1 MELSSNTTGALAAI
15 NNERQIA
22 ADAHRS
28 PAPRVPRKKRS
39 AMHILRVAL
48 YMLRRK
54 SGKSKTSIHVDV
66 ASKGPW
72 KKVLGAIRPFHL
84 QSHQSP
90 TNFDIEA
97 QAQAPAPVTPM
108 IEHYEDVFSPKFI
121 ASPSTP
127 CSSVDGMSQYASAL
141 NLQELDVCTEDE
153 EENEDE
159 DDMHYDEDGGDE
171 MIDTKAEEFINN
183 FYEQMRLQQREYMSR
198 HSKFRPIS

>member
-1 MELSSNTTGALAAI
+1 MELSSNTTGAMAAI
-15 NNERQIA
+15 NNERQIVS
-22 ADAHRS
+22 DAHRP
-28 PAPRVPRKKRS
+28 PAPRVPKKKRS

-48 YMLRRK
+48 YMFRRK
-54 SGKSKTSIHVDV
+54 SSKSKTSIHVDV

-72 KKVLGAIRPFHL
+72 KKVLAAIRPLHL

-90 TNFDIEA
+90 TKFDIEA
-97 QAQAPAPVTPM
+97 QAQAPAPATSM
-108 IEHYEDVFSPKFI
+108 IEHFEDVFSPKDI

-153 EENEDE
+153 EE

-171 MIDTKAEEFINN
+171 MIDTKAEQFINN

-198 HSKFRPIS
+198 HNKFRPIS